1 MFTAI
6 VVVLSLVFLIPSSGL
21 SLLGLVFYL
30 FIKFK
35 SKHSRVESA
44 IAQIAGERSGGYC
57 VNIPYSEVVAYA
69 QGSESITHV
78 QGEMVTFLANIKG
91 RDYEVT
97 VNREPLGRKAII
109 ESSVVG

>member
-1 MFTAI
+1 MFTVI

-21 SLLGLVFYL
+21 SLLGLAAYL
-30 FIKFK
+30 FIKFY
-35 SKHSRVESA
+35 SQHSRVEST
-44 IAQIAGERSGGYC
+44 IAQVANEGWGSYC

-69 QGSESITHV
+69 QGSESIINV

-91 RDYEVT
+91 SEYEVV

-109 ESSVVG
+109 ESTLIN